1 MAEKKQAG
9 YGMAG
14 IYKEIAEIAGEEI
27 AKTIHA
33 NFKGQ
38 QVVFPNKLYSS
49 QYTAEKI
56 QSEYD
61 GKNIKQLAMKYGY
74 TERWL
79 RKIIKDAEEK

>member
-14 IYKEIAEIAGEEI
+14 IYREIAEIAGEEI
-27 AKTIHA
+27 ARTIHA

-49 QYTAEKI
+49 QYIAEKI
-56 QSEYD
+56 HEIWLYRALVE
-61 GKNIKQLAMKYGY
+61 KNHK
-74 TERWL
+74 RC
-79 RKIIKDAEEK
+79 

>member
-1 MAEKKQAG
+1 MSEKKQAG

-14 IYKEIAEIAGEEI
+14 IYREIAEIAGEEI
-27 AKTIHA
+27 ARAIHA

-49 QYTAEKI
+49 QYIAEKI

-61 GKNIKQLAMKYGY
+61 GNNIRQLAMKYGY

-79 RKIIKDAEEK
+79 RKIIKDAEER

>member
-1 MAEKKQAG
+1 MTEKKQAG

-33 NFKGQ
+33 NF
-38 QVVFPNKLYSS
+38 PNKLYSS

-56 QSEYD
+56 QSEYN

-79 RKIIKDAEEK
+79 RKVIKDAEEK

>member
-9 YGMAG
+9 YVMAG
-14 IYKEIAEIAGEEI
+14 IYREIAEIAGEEI
-27 AKTIHA
+27 ARTIHA

-49 QYTAEKI
+49 QYIAEKI
-56 QSEYD
+56 QLEYD
-61 GKNIKQLAMKYGY
+61 GKNIRQLAMKYGY

-79 RKIIKDAEEK
+79 RKIIKDAEER

>member
-14 IYKEIAEIAGEEI
+14 IYREIAEIAGEEI
-27 AKTIHA
+27 ARTIHA

-49 QYTAEKI
+49 QYIAEKK
-56 QSEYD
+56 QLEYD
-61 GKNIKQLAMKYGY
+61 GKNIRQLAMKYGY

-79 RKIIKDAEEK
+79 RKIIKDAEER

>member
-49 QYTAEKI
+49 Q
-56 QSEYD
+56 
-61 GKNIKQLAMKYGY
+61 
-74 TERWL
+74 
-79 RKIIKDAEEK
+79 

>member
-14 IYKEIAEIAGEEI
+14 IYREIAEIAGEEI
-27 AKTIHA
+27 ARTIHA

-49 QYTAEKI
+49 QYIAEKI
-56 QSEYD
+56 QLEYD
-61 GKNIKQLAMKYGY
+61 GKNIRQLAMKYSY

-79 RKIIKDAEEK
+79 RKIIKDAEER

>member
-14 IYKEIAEIAGEEI
+14 IYREIAEIAGEEI
-27 AKTIHA
+27 ARTIHA

-49 QYTAEKI
+49 QYIAEKI
-56 QSEYD
+56 QLEYD
-61 GKNIKQLAMKYGY
+61 GKNIRQLAMKYCY
-74 TERWL
+74 TERLL
-79 RKIIKDAEEK
+79 RKIIKDAEDR

>member
-14 IYKEIAEIAGEEI
+14 IYREIAEIAGEEI
-27 AKTIHA
+27 ARTSHA

-49 QYTAEKI
+49 QYIAEKI
-56 QSEYD
+56 QLEYD
-61 GKNIKQLAMKYGY
+61 GKNIRQLAMKYGY

-79 RKIIKDAEEK
+79 RKIIKDAEER

>member
-14 IYKEIAEIAGEEI
+14 IYREIAEIAGEEI
-27 AKTIHA
+27 ARTIHA

-38 QVVFPNKLYSS
+38 QVVFPNKPYSS
-49 QYTAEKI
+49 QYIAEKI
-56 QSEYD
+56 QLEYD
-61 GKNIKQLAMKYGY
+61 GKNIRQLAMKYGY

-79 RKIIKDAEEK
+79 RKIIKDAEER

>member
-14 IYKEIAEIAGEEI
+14 IYREIAEIAGEEI
-27 AKTIHA
+27 ARPIHA

-49 QYTAEKI
+49 QYIAEKI
-56 QSEYD
+56 QLEYD
-61 GKNIKQLAMKYGY
+61 GKNIRQLAMKYGY

-79 RKIIKDAEEK
+79 RKIIKDAEER